1 MKRPIVV
8 LGSLNADIVV
18 HLPRFPTP
26 GETVTG
32 TDLRVFPGGKGAN
45 QACAAGRLGAQVHM
59 VGRVGADENGGLLR
73 TSLDQAG
80 VDTSALLAD
89 ATVPTGTA
97 FIAIDATGQNE
108 IVIVGGANGHVGTD
122 DVERSRSLIEGAAF
136 LLLQL
141 EVPLAAVEAAARMA
155 RAAGRTVIL
164 DPAPAQP
171 AALSLLPLVDY
182 VTPNESEL
190 LGLCGERL
198 RGIDVEEATALGRRL
213 IERGARRVVAK
224 LGPLG
229 AMLVTKDVVRLW
241 PGLAVRAVDTTA
253 AGDVWAGGFATALS
267 EGVPEDSAG
276 AFANVA
282 AGISV
287 TRPGA
292 QPSMPDRAEVEQRLG
307 WRLES
312 RRKER

>member
-8 LGSLNADIVV
+8 FGSLNADVV
-18 HLPRFPTP
+18 VRLPRFPAP

-32 TDLRVFPGGKGAN
+32 TDLAVFPGGKGAN

-59 VGRVGADENGGLLR
+59 VGRVGADGSGQLLR
-73 TSLDQAG
+73 SSLDKAG
-80 VDTSALLAD
+80 VDTSAVLAD
-89 ATVPTGTA
+89 LSVPTGTA

-108 IVIVGGANGHVGTD
+108 IVIVAGANGRVGAD

-141 EVPLAAVEAAARMA
+141 EVPLAAVEGAARVA

-164 DPAPAQP
+164 DPAPAQA

-190 LGLCGERL
+190 LGLCGERV
-198 RGIDVEEATALGRRL
+198 RGIDVEEAAALGRRL

-229 AMLVTKDVVRLW
+229 TMLVTKDIVRRW
-241 PGLAVRAVDTTA
+241 SGLAVRAVDTTA
-253 AGDVWAGGFATALS
+253 AGDVWAGAFATALS
-267 EGVPEDSAG
+267 EGALEDKAG

-287 TRPGA
+287 TRAGA
-292 QPSMPDRAEVEQRLG
+292 QPSMPDRAEVEAG
-307 WRLES
+307 S
-312 RRKER
+312 

>member
-1 MKRPIVV
+1 MKGSIVV
-8 LGSLNADIVV
+8 FGSLNADIVV
-18 HLPRFPTP
+18 RLPHFPAP

-32 TDLRVFPGGKGAN
+32 TDPSVFPGGKGAN
-45 QACAAGRLGAQVHM
+45 QACAAGRLGARVHM
-59 VGRVGADENGGLLR
+59 VGRVGADGNGQLLR
-73 TSLDQAG
+73 SSLDKAG

-89 ATVPTGTA
+89 ASVPTGTA

-108 IVIVGGANGHVGTD
+108 IVIVGGANGRVGTD

-141 EVPLAAVEAAARMA
+141 EVPLAAVEAAARVA

-164 DPAPAQP
+164 DPAPAQA
-171 AALSLLPLVDY
+171 AALSLLPFVDY

-190 LGLCGERL
+190 LGLCGERV
-198 RGIDVEEATALGRRL
+198 RGIDLEEAAALGRRL

-229 AMLVTKDVVRLW
+229 TMLVTKDVVRRW
-241 PGLAVRAVDTTA
+241 SGLAVRAVDTTA
-253 AGDVWAGGFATALS
+253 AGDVWAGAFATALS
-267 EGVPEDSAG
+267 EGAREDKAG

-287 TRPGA
+287 TRAGA
-292 QPSMPDRAEVEQRLG
+292 QPSMPDRAEVEARVG
-307 WRLES
+307 WRLEAQG
-312 RRKER
+312 EEG

>member
-8 LGSLNADIVV
+8 FGSLNADVV
-18 HLPRFPTP
+18 VRLPRFPAP

-32 TDLRVFPGGKGAN
+32 TDLAVFPGGKGAN

-59 VGRVGADENGGLLR
+59 VGRVGADGSGQLLR
-73 TSLDQAG
+73 SSLDKAG
-80 VDTSALLAD
+80 VDTSAVLAD
-89 ATVPTGTA
+89 LSVPTGTA

-108 IVIVGGANGHVGTD
+108 IVIVAGANGRVGAD

-141 EVPLAAVEAAARMA
+141 EVPLAAVEGAARVA

-164 DPAPAQP
+164 DPAPAQA

-190 LGLCGERL
+190 LGLCGERV
-198 RGIDVEEATALGRRL
+198 RGIDVEEAAALGRRL

-229 AMLVTKDVVRLW
+229 TMLVTKDVVRRW
-241 PGLAVRAVDTTA
+241 SGLAVRAVDTTA
-253 AGDVWAGGFATALS
+253 AGDVWAGAFATALS
-267 EGVPEDSAG
+267 EGAPEDKAG

-287 TRPGA
+287 TRAGA
-292 QPSMPDRAEVEQRLG
+292 QPSMPDRAEVEARVG

-312 RRKER
+312 KGEKE

>member
-8 LGSLNADIVV
+8 FGSLNADVV
-18 HLPRFPTP
+18 VRLPRFPAP

-32 TDLRVFPGGKGAN
+32 TDLAVFPGGKGAN
-45 QACAAGRLGAQVHM
+45 QACAAGRLGGRVYM
-59 VGRVGADENGGLLR
+59 VGRVGADGSGQLLR
-73 TSLDQAG
+73 SSLDKAG
-80 VDTSALLAD
+80 VDTSAVLAD
-89 ATVPTGTA
+89 LSVPTGTA

-108 IVIVGGANGHVGTD
+108 IVIVAGANGRVGAD

-141 EVPLAAVEAAARMA
+141 EVPLAAVEGAARVA

-164 DPAPAQP
+164 DPAPAQA

-190 LGLCGERL
+190 LGLCGERV
-198 RGIDVEEATALGRRL
+198 RGIDVEEAAALGRRL

-229 AMLVTKDVVRLW
+229 TMLVTKDVVRRW
-241 PGLAVRAVDTTA
+241 SGLAVRAVDTTA
-253 AGDVWAGGFATALS
+253 AGDVWAGAFATALS
-267 EGVPEDSAG
+267 EGAREDKAG

-287 TRPGA
+287 TRAGA
-292 QPSMPDRAEVEQRLG
+292 QPSMPDRAEVEARVG
-307 WRLES
+307 WRLEA
-312 RRKER
+312 KGEEG

>member
-1 MKRPIVV
+1 MKGPIVV
-8 LGSLNADIVV
+8 FGSLNADIVV
-18 HLPRFPTP
+18 RLPHFPAP

-32 TDLRVFPGGKGAN
+32 TDLAVFPGGKGAN
-45 QACAAGRLGAQVHM
+45 QACAAARLGARVHM
-59 VGRVGADENGGLLR
+59 VGRVGADGNGQLLR
-73 TSLDQAG
+73 SSLDNAG

-89 ATVPTGTA
+89 ASVPTGTA

-108 IVIVGGANGHVGTD
+108 IVIVGGANGRVGTD

-141 EVPLAAVEAAARMA
+141 EVPLAAVEAAARVA

-164 DPAPAQP
+164 DPAPSQA

-190 LGLCGERL
+190 LGLCGERV
-198 RGIDVEEATALGRRL
+198 RGIDLEEAAALGRRL
-213 IERGARRVVAK
+213 VERGARRVVAK

-229 AMLVTKDVVRLW
+229 TMLVTKDVVRRW
-241 PGLAVRAVDTTA
+241 SGLAVRAVDTTA
-253 AGDVWAGGFATALS
+253 AGDVWAGAFATALS
-267 EGVPEDSAG
+267 EGAREDKAG

-287 TRPGA
+287 TRAGA
-292 QPSMPDRAEVEQRLG
+292 QPSMPDRAEVEARLG
-307 WRLES
+307 WRLEAQG
-312 RRKER
+312 EEG

>member
-1 MKRPIVV
+1 MKQPIVV
-8 LGSLNADIVV
+8 FGSLNADIVV
-18 HLPRFPTP
+18 RLPRFPTP

-32 TDLRVFPGGKGAN
+32 TNLAVFPGGKGAN
-45 QACAAGRLGAQVHM
+45 QACAAGRLGAKVHM
-59 VGRVGADENGGLLR
+59 VGRVGTDENGRLLKS
-73 TSLDQAG
+73 SLDAAG

-89 ATVPTGTA
+89 ASVPTGTA

-108 IVIVGGANGHVGTD
+108 IVIVAGANGRVGMD
-122 DVERSRSLIEGAAF
+122 DVERNRSLIEGAAF

-141 EVPLAAVEAAARMA
+141 EVPLEAVEAAARVA

-164 DPAPAQP
+164 DPAPAQS

-190 LGLCGERL
+190 LGLCGERI
-198 RGIDVEEATALGRRL
+198 RGIEVEEAATLGRRL
-213 IERGARRVVAK
+213 IERGARRVVVK

-229 AMLVTKDVVRLW
+229 AMLVTKEVVRRW
-241 PGLAVRAVDTTA
+241 AGLAVRAVDTTA
-253 AGDVWAGGFATALS
+253 AGDVWAGAFATALS
-267 EGVPEDSAG
+267 EGAREDVAG

-292 QPSMPDRAEVEQRLG
+292 QPSMPDRAEVEGRMG
-307 WRLES
+307 TRPES